1 MSLLMPLGGSATPE
15 PMSLPEIVYRKL
27 RDAILN
33 GVYAPGAMLRQEE
46 VAALLGV
53 SRNPLREAL
62 PRLES
67 EGIVVLY
74 PRRGYAVVKLDP
86 AEICN
91 VFDLRILL
99 ETDLVSRSVK
109 LKTKAD
115 EQRVQAILDEMAQLA
130 EQAETADRVRWFD
143 LNLRFH
149 DALLLPADCPHHM
162 KALAQS
168 RGALEAYIRAEV
180 RLTGDLTQAQKEH
193 SQMVEAFHAGQEE
206 RLVQLTRA
214 HSEHTR
220 DRLLRG
226 LAKWR

>member
-1 MSLLMPLGGSATPE
+1 MSFVMPIGGADTPE

-33 GVYAPGAMLRQEE
+33 GVYPPGAMLRQEE

-67 EGIVVLY
+67 EGVVVLY

-86 AEICN
+86 AEIVN

-99 ETDLVSRSVK
+99 ETELAGRSVK
-109 LKTKAD
+109 SKTHTD
-115 EQRVQAILDEMAQLA
+115 EQQVQAILDEMASLA

-149 DALLLPADCPHHM
+149 DALLSPAHCPHHM

-168 RGALEAYIRAEV
+168 RGVLEAYIRAEV
-180 RLTGDLTQAQKEH
+180 RLTGDLAQAQTEH
-193 SQMVEAFHAGQEE
+193 TRMAQAFYAGQGESLI
-206 RLVQLTRA
+206 RLTRE

-226 LAKWR
+226 LAR

>member
-1 MSLLMPLGGSATPE
+1 MPSVMLAGGSAMPE

-46 VAALLGV
+46 VAAQLGV

-86 AEICN
+86 TEICN

-99 ETDLVSRSVK
+99 ETDLVARSVV

-115 EQRVQAILDEMAQLA
+115 EQRVQSILDDMALLA
-130 EQAETADRVRWFD
+130 EQAEAADRTRWFD

-149 DALLLPADCPHHM
+149 DAMLLPARCPHHM

-180 RLTGDLTQAQKEH
+180 RLTGDLNQAQREH
-193 SQMVEAFHAGQEE
+193 AELTLAFISGDKD
-206 RLVQLTRA
+206 RLIRLIRE

-226 LAKWR
+226 LPRWQ